1 MMATAP
7 SEISVLALT
16 NAKGD
21 ELRFWI
27 DRANQDAGK
36 RVISK
41 TGKVDV
47 LRHKLALHYGLD
59 LTSLSESVPHGPIP
73 LDEHIQLQQWD
84 HLRQLGDQ
92 WAEETAAGKEF
103 LLCPPSGEF
112 VSQLL
117 QLTLTSM

>member
-1 MMATAP
+1 MATEP
-7 SEISVLALT
+7 LKISVLALT

-21 ELRFWI
+21 ELQFWI
-27 DRANQDAGK
+27 NRVNQDAGK

-47 LRHKLALHYGLD
+47 LRQRLALHYSLD
-59 LTSLSESVPHGPIP
+59 LTSLSESVPVHGPLP
-73 LDEHIQLQQWD
+73 LDEHIQLRQWD
-84 HLRQLGDQ
+84 HLRQLGDE

-112 VSQLL
+112 VSRLL
-117 QLTLTSM
+117 HNRH